1 MITITNNAG
10 GKEEVKLTVTKGSY
24 EAYYKR
30 LGYKVINDTKS
41 SRVSTEKVDAPK
53 AEIVVEKEEV
63 SEEEKRP
70 VRRKTISND

>member
-30 LGYKVINDTKS
+30 LGYKVINGSKN
-41 SRVSTEKVDAPK
+41 SRVSTEKVDTSRVEA
-53 AEIVVEKEEV
+53 EKEEV
-63 SEEEKRP
+63 LEEERRP